1 MKIAELLQSLSGEF
15 VQYVLVGGLAVQLHG
30 FMRSTFDI
38 DLVLAMNDGNLT
50 RFIAVAKRYGLVP
63 SIPVPIDTLRDAN
76 QIEQWHR
83 EKGMLAFALRE
94 PQIGGSV
101 VDILVRPN
109 VPFEQLMANAVAGEL
124 FAQKIWIASI
134 DDLITMKRIANR
146 ANGHSKGAALENGTY
161 CARSLSPTLSRKRAR
176 GQTNRCASFAL
187 TTNSISR
194 RWRRSSVEKTR
205 MFETEARA
213 RTMIPEKIMLGRLA
227 QSEQMRDFFIQMWIQ
242 NPALAKQGG
251 ATVQNLL
258 SQLAVADLEK
268 NESDTF

>member
-1 MKIAELLQSLSGEF
+1 MKIAELLQSLSGES

-30 FMRSTFDI
+30 YMRSTFDI

-146 ANGHSKGAALENGTY
+146 AKDQLDIAALEKI
-161 CARSLSPTLSRKRAR
+161 KR
-176 GQTNRCASFAL
+176 GEDPN
-187 TTNSISR
+187 
-194 RWRRSSVEKTR
+194 V
-205 MFETEARA
+205 
-213 RTMIPEKIMLGRLA
+213 
-227 QSEQMRDFFIQMWIQ
+227 
-242 NPALAKQGG
+242 
-251 ATVQNLL
+251 
-258 SQLAVADLEK
+258 
-268 NESDTF
+268 